1 MDFILFFLFLFSYSF
16 ACVFLDVDVFNKGFQ
31 ESEQILNTHF
41 LLHFGFSSV
50 LGKRVREKT
59 GEEEEDRVRIED
71 RPWFYLGLFFN
82 EVVFPRTI
90 LVLGDLGISRLFFSR
105 EPSLVFGK
113 IRI

>member
-1 MDFILFFLFLFSYSF
+1 MNFILFFLFLFSYSF

-59 GEEEEDRVRIED
+59 GEGGGSSQNRRQA
-71 RPWFYLGLFFN
+71 
-82 EVVFPRTI
+82 
-90 LVLGDLGISRLFFSR
+90 LVLSWF
-105 EPSLVFGK
+105 VF
-113 IRI
+113 